1 VLILNWL
8 RKSRGQGSVLIG
20 VRMSMGFAEEIG
32 MARKGTR
39 ERGGSLGGSSLAG
52 GVMVG
57 L

>member
-8 RKSRGQGSVLIG
+8 RKSRGQGSVLID